1 MAEFLLEV
9 VRLFVEDP
17 GAVSVEELERDGDAV
32 LRLTVAED
40 DRGKVI
46 GRQGRIIRSLR
57 TLVRAGGAREGKRYL
72 LEIVE

>member
-9 VRLFVEDP
+9 VRRIVEDP

-32 LRLTVAED
+32 LRLTVAES

-57 TLVRAGGAREGKRYL
+57 TLARAAGAREGKRYL
-72 LEIVE
+72 LEIAE

>member
-1 MAEFLLEV
+1 LAEFLLEI
-9 VRLFVEDP
+9 VRRIVEDP
-17 GAVSVEELERDGDAV
+17 GAVSVEEVERDGDAV

-57 TLVRAGGAREGKRYL
+57 TLMRAGGAREGKRYL
-72 LEIVE
+72 LEIAE

>member
-1 MAEFLLEV
+1 MAEFLLEI
-9 VRLFVEDP
+9 VRRIVEDP

-72 LEIVE
+72 LEIAE

>member
-1 MAEFLLEV
+1 MAEFLLEI
-9 VRLFVEDP
+9 VRRIVEDP
-17 GAVSVEELERDGDAV
+17 GAVSVEEVERDGDAV

-72 LEIVE
+72 LEIAE

>member
-1 MAEFLLEV
+1 LAEFLLEV
-9 VRLFVEDP
+9 VRRFVADP

-32 LRLTVAED
+32 PRLTVAED

-57 TLVRAGGAREGKRYL
+57 TLMRAGGAREGKRYL
-72 LEIVE
+72 LEIAE

>member
-1 MAEFLLEV
+1 M
-9 VRLFVEDP
+9 RRFVQDP
-17 GAVSVEELERDGDAV
+17 GAVSVEELERDCDAV
-32 LRLTVAED
+32 LRLTVADD

-72 LEIVE
+72 LEIAE

>member
-1 MAEFLLEV
+1 MAEFLLEI
-9 VRLFVEDP
+9 VRRIVADP
-17 GAVSVEELERDGDAV
+17 GAVSVEEVERDGDAV

-57 TLVRAGGAREGKRYL
+57 TLMRAGGAHEGKRYL
-72 LEIVE
+72 LEIAE

>member
-9 VRLFVEDP
+9 VRRFVADP
-17 GAVSVEELERDGDAV
+17 GAVSVEELERDGNSV
-32 LRLTVAED
+32 LRLTVAAD

-57 TLVRAGGAREGKRYL
+57 TLVRAGGAHEGKRYL
-72 LEIVE
+72 LEIAE

>member
-1 MAEFLLEV
+1 LAEFLLEV
-9 VRLFVEDP
+9 VRRFVEQP

-72 LEIVE
+72 LEIAE

>member
-1 MAEFLLEV
+1 MAEFLLEI
-9 VRLFVEDP
+9 VRRIVEDP
-17 GAVSVEELERDGDAV
+17 GAVSVEEVERDGDAV

-57 TLVRAGGAREGKRYL
+57 TLMRAGGAREGKRYL
-72 LEIVE
+72 LEIAE

>member
-9 VRLFVEDP
+9 VRRFVEDP
-17 GAVSVEELERDGDAV
+17 GAVSVEELEREADTV
-32 LRLTVAED
+32 LRLTVAEN

-57 TLVRAGGAREGKRYL
+57 TLVRAAGAREGKRYL
-72 LEIVE
+72 LELAE

>member
-1 MAEFLLEV
+1 MAEFLLEI
-9 VRLFVEDP
+9 VRQIVEDP
-17 GAVSVEELERDGDAV
+17 GAVSIEEVERDGDAV

-72 LEIVE
+72 LEIAE